1 MGTVPE
7 NKHARPN
14 DDFWKRWRK
23 DAIRTYD
30 RASSEYIRSKSF
42 YERYVKS
49 LREKGILERLPW
61 YKRWALKGAATL
73 GEAHR
78 YGMALLASMGESA
91 ARLAP
96 DTKQGMFLDL
106 ATTIGPL
113 AALKAAKAYRA
124 IRLARL
130 EKPLKG
136 ATYKALVDL
145 WKTVGEEG
153 RAARLI
159 KMQAFRNARLVATA
173 RQARNIIAKVKTAK
187 KVTEVAHSAHIIEK
201 SAHQIYHTLAAE
213 HSKDIHKSH
222 KTKAPP
228 PARLANVPPSRART
242 SSIRRR
248 TTTPPQRPGASLA
261 SFKQPPLSQATMQ
274 ETMRKAS
281 SFIISFTPIFS
292 TTSIPPHLH
301 FRTSSGR

>member
-136 ATYKALVDL
+136 AYLQGVSRPVEDRWRGGKSS
-145 WKTVGEEG
+145 TVN
-153 RAARLI
+153 
-159 KMQAFRNARLVATA
+159 QNASVPQCPFGSHCETSKKYN
-173 RQARNIIAKVKTAK
+173 RQGKN
-187 KVTEVAHSAHIIEK
+187 
-201 SAHQIYHTLAAE
+201 
-213 HSKDIHKSH
+213 
-222 KTKAPP
+222 
-228 PARLANVPPSRART
+228 
-242 SSIRRR
+242 
-248 TTTPPQRPGASLA
+248 G
-261 SFKQPPLSQATMQ
+261 
-274 ETMRKAS
+274 
-281 SFIISFTPIFS
+281 
-292 TTSIPPHLH
+292 
-301 FRTSSGR
+301 